1 MGNTEIRLIIFFAAK
16 DEEALYQEKAK
27 FKYSPFLEN
36 TKLAST
42 MWGKYI
48 ISCSLILSCS
58 NPGSVRN
65 FRKERRTT
73 PIFLLVASPRWRRIN
88 SLILKNF
95 GNRDN
100 IWAEYVKYLTEIR
113 FYYIK
118 QLQCF
123 LITAEE
129 TFVQEWSEDY
139 HYGASL
145 KEQWEPKT
153 KVFF

>member
-1 MGNTEIRLIIFFAAK
+1 MSKTLVSHQQAIELLWNKKATDRIECTRPSQMCICTCGGVGGVQIS
-16 DEEALYQEKAK
+16 EELTKVSQEKAK

-73 PIFLLVASPRWRRIN
+73 PIFLLVTSPRWRRIN
-88 SLILKNF
+88 CLILKNF

-118 QLQCF
+118 QL
-123 LITAEE
+123 
-129 TFVQEWSEDY
+129 
-139 HYGASL
+139 
-145 KEQWEPKT
+145 
-153 KVFF
+153 

>member
-1 MGNTEIRLIIFFAAK
+1 MSKTLVSHQQATEFLQRKKATDRIEYTCPSQVCICLCGRVGGVQISEELIK
-16 DEEALYQEKAK
+16 VPQEKAK
-27 FKYSPFLEN
+27 FKYWPFLEN

-42 MWGKYI
+42 TWGKHS

-73 PIFLLVASPRWRRIN
+73 PIFLLVASPRWKRTN

-100 IWAEYVKYLTEIR
+100 IWAKYVKYLTEIR

-118 QLQCF
+118 RL
-123 LITAEE
+123 
-129 TFVQEWSEDY
+129 
-139 HYGASL
+139 
-145 KEQWEPKT
+145 
-153 KVFF
+153 